1 MSKKELI
8 KYLISNNISVPFIQI
23 VIGML
28 IALLLSLFVYQIY
41 RITYTGVMYSRD
53 FNLAIIM
60 LALITTFVIMVIGSN
75 LALSLGLVGA
85 LSIIRFRTSVKNSKD
100 AAFLFWAIGIGL
112 SCGTGIYSIG
122 IVASIVIAAA
132 LLFFTKVRALEE
144 FSYLLII
151 RGIDIDTDSIEEILK
166 KYAKRYHLKLANYSN
181 SEVEVTYELLFKEKL
196 YVGEMMSPL
205 SEQFPECDV
214 HVLSYCGELSG
225 ETL

>member
-166 KYAKRYHLKLANYSN
+166 KYAKRYYLKLANYSN
-181 SEVEVTYELLFKEKL
+181 SEVEVTYELLFKKKL
-196 YVGEMMSPL
+196 HVGEMMSPL
-205 SEQFPECDV
+205 S
-214 HVLSYCGELSG
+214 
-225 ETL
+225 